1 MKKVIYS
8 KFTKFIVW
16 LLIIALT
23 VPFINC
29 LYDALNDYMELGGD
43 NVYAFGKDFESSYY
57 VTSLLNMP
65 INAVGFAYMDSNSI
79 AQIHTHHA
87 DGSVAVEFREYAQLP
102 APTALPSAVEPL
114 RTPSPTATPQ
124 PLPTSSPEPEE
135 AQPQSESPYQLLEE
149 QIEVFAD
156 DERIDYYIKVNDRV
170 YTNCDAESAD
180 ELMDSE
186 FYYYSFLA
194 ADGSMERS
202 WAGAK
207 GYMRALDEAYGLS
220 VEDFGSDEISVCT
233 AIVDSH
239 AEEMRQVWHEQEQ
252 IVKTAFE
259 RLLVLLG
266 AILVLALCILATAGK
281 TAEGVSERGL
291 MDKLWTEVYLAI
303 AALAAVGGVFL
314 AGTLA
319 NELFEAAYDAYYGG
333 IPEYMAL
340 PLVYITAA
348 LTLLIVL
355 GCLVMCVRK
364 LRQGRFLKDSI
375 CWTLISLAWRI
386 AKAVIIWLFRVLKTI
401 WKFFIRTWRE
411 LSSEIKALMAKKT
424 GRWLI
429 GGLSVFSFLLWLCG
443 TFTPDAPIFLL
454 FAAVIFAAAVYAL
467 IKRSRDMDEIRK
479 GTKEIRSGKLNHK
492 IAEPHSADLKELAAD
507 INHIAQGLDESV
519 AAKLKAERMK
529 TELITNVSHDLKT
542 PLTSMIN
549 YTELLSQLEGLP
561 EEAQDYI
568 KIIASK
574 SERLKKLTQDLFDI
588 SKVQSGS
595 EKITMERLD
604 AALLIEQ
611 ALAEHESEI
620 KASGLHF
627 IVNTEK
633 ELFFMADGKKMSR
646 AVGNLIENIL
656 KYSMS
661 GTRVFISAR
670 EDNGR
675 VVAEF
680 KNIASYLMDFD
691 VDEIVGRFV
700 RGDEARSTEG
710 SGLGLAIA
718 KSYVEACRGDFAVT
732 VDGDLFKAGISFE
745 MI

>member
-29 LYDALNDYMELGGD
+29 LYDGLNDYMELGGD

-57 VTSLLNMP
+57 VSSLLNMP
-65 INAVGFAYMDSNSI
+65 INAVGYAYMDSRIASSYTVHGNGSI
-79 AQIHTHHA
+79 SAQH
-87 DGSVAVEFREYAQLP
+87 REYTAVPVPTVMPSFEEPVLVTP
-102 APTALPSAVEPL
+102 NPEATPMPTPTPRPTA
-114 RTPSPTATPQ
+114 SPAEAPQ
-124 PLPTSSPEPEE
+124 EN
-135 AQPQSESPYQLLEE
+135 ESPYEAIEE
-149 QIEVFAD
+149 RIASFAE
-156 DERIDYYIKVNDRV
+156 DERIEYYIKVNDRV
-170 YTNCDAESAD
+170 YSNTDDGPD
-180 ELMDSE
+180 ELMERKFSY
-186 FYYYSFLA
+186 FTYRAS
-194 ADGSMERS
+194 DGSGEKS
-202 WAGAK
+202 WNGYK
-207 GYMRALDEAYGLS
+207 GHLTG
-220 VEDFGSDEISVCT
+220 FGSYNINTFGEDEISVCT

-239 AEEMRQVWHEQEQ
+239 AEEMRQVWQEQEQ
-252 IVKTAFE
+252 IVKSAFE
-259 RLLVLLG
+259 RLLVIFG
-266 AILVLALCILATAGK
+266 AIFALAVFLLATAGK
-281 TAEGVSERGL
+281 TAAGVDERGL
-291 MDKLWTEVYLAI
+291 MDKLWTEIYLA
-303 AALAAVGGVFL
+303 AAVAAGVGGVCLVAALFD
-314 AGTLA
+314 
-319 NELFEAAYDAYYGG
+319 ELFESVYNAYYGG

-348 LTLLIVL
+348 LMLLIVL

-364 LRQGRFLKDSI
+364 LRQGRFLKDSV
-375 CWTLISLAWRI
+375 CWALLSFAWRI
-386 AKAVIIWLFRVLKTI
+386 AKALIIWLFRALKTI
-401 WKFFIRTWRE
+401 WKFFVHTWRE
-411 LSSEIKALMAKKT
+411 LSSETKALMAKKT

-429 GGLSVFSFLLWLCG
+429 GGLSIFSFLLWLCG

-454 FAAVIFAAAVYAL
+454 FAAAIFAAAVYAL

-479 GTKEIRSGKLNHK
+479 GTKEIRGGKLSYK

-542 PLTSMIN
+542 PLTSMIS
-549 YTELLSQLEGLP
+549 YTELLSQVDGLP

-574 SERLKKLTQDLFDI
+574 SDRLKKLTQDLFDI

-595 EKITMERLD
+595 ENIVMERLD

-611 ALAEHESEI
+611 ALAEREVEI
-620 KASGLHF
+620 KESSLNF

-646 AVGNLIENIL
+646 AVGNLIENAL

-661 GTRVFISAR
+661 GTRVFISAKGQDER
-670 EDNGR
+670 L
-675 VVAEF
+675 VMEF

-691 VDEIVGRFV
+691 PEEIVGRFV
-700 RGDEARSTEG
+700 RGDDSRSTEG

-718 KSYVEACRGDFAVT
+718 KSYVEACRGSFELL
-732 VDGDLFKAGISFE
+732 VDGDLFKVSISFDKC
-745 MI
+745 

>member
-1 MKKVIYS
+1 
-8 KFTKFIVW
+8 
-16 LLIIALT
+16 
-23 VPFINC
+23 
-29 LYDALNDYMELGGD
+29 MER
-43 NVYAFGKDFESSYY
+43 DFSY
-57 VTSLLNMP
+57 
-65 INAVGFAYMDSNSI
+65 FAYRAS
-79 AQIHTHHA
+79 
-87 DGSVAVEFREYAQLP
+87 DGSG
-102 APTALPSAVEPL
+102 
-114 RTPSPTATPQ
+114 
-124 PLPTSSPEPEE
+124 
-135 AQPQSESPYQLLEE
+135 ESGW
-149 QIEVFAD
+149 
-156 DERIDYYIKVNDRV
+156 N
-170 YTNCDAESAD
+170 
-180 ELMDSE
+180 
-186 FYYYSFLA
+186 
-194 ADGSMERS
+194 
-202 WAGAK
+202 GAK
-207 GYMRALDEAYGLS
+207 NHLNGFENYNINT
-220 VEDFGSDEISVCT
+220 FGEDEITVCT
-233 AIVDSH
+233 AIADSH
-239 AEEMRQVWHEQEQ
+239 VRQMRQVWTEQEQ
-252 IVKTAFE
+252 IVKEAFE
-259 RLLVLLG
+259 ELLMILII
-266 AILVLALCILATAGK
+266 ILVLSAFLLATSGK
-281 TAEGVSERGL
+281 TADGPAERGL
-291 MDKLWTEVYLAI
+291 LDRLWTELYPAVAAAGGIGGVCLT
-303 AALAAVGGVFL
+303 AALF
-314 AGTLA
+314 
-319 NELFEAAYDAYYGG
+319 NELFERNYGAYYGG

-375 CWTLISLAWRI
+375 CWTLLSLAWRI
-386 AKAVIIWLFRVLKTI
+386 AMAVIIWLFRVLKMI

-467 IKRSRDMDEIRK
+467 IKRSRDMDGIRR
-479 GTKEIRSGKLNHK
+479 GTKEIRSGKLSHK

-542 PLTSMIN
+542 PLTSMIS
-549 YTELLSQLEGLP
+549 YTELLSQVEGLP

-574 SERLKKLTQDLFDI
+574 SDRLKKLTQDLFDI

-595 EKITMERLD
+595 EKVTMERLD

-670 EDNGR
+670 EENER

-700 RGDEARSTEG
+700 RGDESRSTEG

-718 KSYVEACRGDFAVT
+718 KSYVEVCGGSFALT
-732 VDGDLFKAGISFE
+732 VDGDLFKVSISFDKC
-745 MI
+745 